1 VGALGDYKRSK
12 EAQGRR
18 VAMNYKKEPW
28 RLVVGILSV
37 LFIIFLWVKNDIVEI
52 YTSAPRETLVPMLVT
67 TVAVSLL
74 KLACITGILV
84 FVNWLIRK
92 IKNKRENEGK

>member
-1 VGALGDYKRSK
+1 
-12 EAQGRR
+12 
-18 VAMNYKKEPW
+18 MNYKKEPW

-37 LFIIFLWVKNDIVEI
+37 LFIVFLWIKNDIIEI
-52 YTSAPRETLVPMLVT
+52 YTSAPKETLLPMLVT
-67 TVAVSLL
+67 TVAVSLF

-92 IKNKRENEGK
+92 IKNKRENKGK

>member
-1 VGALGDYKRSK
+1 
-12 EAQGRR
+12 
-18 VAMNYKKEPW
+18 MNYKKEPW

>member
-1 VGALGDYKRSK
+1 
-12 EAQGRR
+12 
-18 VAMNYKKEPW
+18 MNYKKEPW

-37 LFIIFLWVKNDIVEI
+37 LFIVFLWVKNDIIEI
-52 YTSAPRETLVPMLVT
+52 YASAPKETLVPMLVT